1 MNAIQTQI
9 AGFIAIITTALGGLT
24 GGVQDAVASVEAQ
37 FAGSSQSATAA
48 TTAGAGAITP
58 ASSSGQVS
66 TTSIYLAVN
75 EYRARH
81 GLAPVASNPQLKNI
95 AQNWADR
102 MARTGV
108 PAHNPNYLGQYPSG
122 WREGGENVH
131 QNWRGAS
138 PQEVVQAWH
147 NSESHRLN
155 QADPNFNQIGV
166 GVAYSADGRMW
177 VVTNYMR

>member
-1 MNAIQTQI
+1 MNAIQSQI
-9 AGFIAIITTALGGLT
+9 AGIIAIITASVGSLT
-24 GGVQDAVASVEAQ
+24 GGVQDAMASINTQ
-37 FAGSSQSATAA
+37 FAGSSQNATAA

-58 ASSSGQVS
+58 VSSSGQVS

-81 GLAPVASNPQLKNI
+81 GLAPVASNPQLKGI
-95 AQNWADR
+95 AQSWADH
-102 MARTGV
+102 MAKTGI
-108 PAHNPNYLGQYPSG
+108 PAHNPNYLGQYPAG

-138 PQEVVQAWH
+138 SQEVIQAWH
-147 NSESHRLN
+147 DSESHRQN